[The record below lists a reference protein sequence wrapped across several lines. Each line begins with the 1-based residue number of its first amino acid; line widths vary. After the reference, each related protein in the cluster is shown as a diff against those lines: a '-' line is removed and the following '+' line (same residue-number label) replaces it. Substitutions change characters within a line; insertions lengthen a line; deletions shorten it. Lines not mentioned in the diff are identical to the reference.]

1 MRPLDTEVIFKSVKK
16 TGRLIVFEIG
26 NKIYGVGG
34 EIISM
39 ILEKDFNIFKSS
51 PSRIGLPD
59 SPTPSS
65 RALAEKY
72 YPNSSDI
79 LKEISKQLNVNVE
92 VQEKIINLL
101 LDKIPEN
108 EIDVPNPE
116 FKGPF

>member
-1 MRPLDTEVIFKSVKK
+1 MV
-16 TGRLIVFEIG
+16 
-26 NKIYGVGG
+26 
-34 EIISM
+34 
-39 ILEKDFNIFKSS
+39 LEKDFNIFKSS

-79 LKEISKQLNVNVE
+79 IKEISKQLNVSVE
-92 VQEKIINLL
+92 VQEKIISLL
-101 LDKIPEN
+101 LDKLPEN

>member
-1 MRPLDTEVIFKSVKK
+1 
-16 TGRLIVFEIG
+16 
-26 NKIYGVGG
+26 
-34 EIISM
+34 M

-79 LKEISKQLNVNVE
+79 IKEIFKQLNVNVE

-101 LDKIPEN
+101 IEKLPKN